1 MFHPPPPGRALG
13 GSFSFPVDPASRAF
27 RRARSESSFPLDS
40 LERSLTKLRFVP
52 IQFKWRSVGDQ
63 KAPPE
68 GDSSGK
74 LVADREL
81 VSLPVDP
88 HKTGFGK
95 HPVTTKVW
103 SPPPCRIW
111 KGVLGVDPGCRT
123 RGNIMNNDE
132 GVGNGAGIQPDVTI
146 PLKRGDL
153 DNPDPV
159 RPSFDSSCIAKFVGY
174 FHKSH
179 HKSRPV
185 SSTKSY
191 AQVLQT
197 QSLVMSHKGGFGGG
211 GFGHGSGRD
220 GARTNVWQQ
229 IQG

>member
-1 MFHPPPPGRALG
+1 MFHPPPPGRALC
-13 GSFSFPVDPASRAF
+13 GSFSFPVDPSSRAF

-40 LERSLTKLRFVP
+40 LERSSAKLRFVP

-63 KAPPE
+63 KGPHE
-68 GDSSGK
+68 GDSSGN
-74 LVADREL
+74 LAADRER
-81 VSLPVDP
+81 VSLSGDP
-88 HKTGFGK
+88 HKTGVDK
-95 HPVTTKVW
+95 HPVMTKVQL
-103 SPPPCRIW
+103 PPPCRIL
-111 KGVLGVDPGCRT
+111 KGVLGIDPGCRT
-123 RGNIMNNDE
+123 RGNIVNNDE

-159 RPSFDSSCIAKFVGY
+159 RPSFNSSCIAKFVGY

-179 HKSRPV
+179 LV
-185 SSTKSY
+185 SSTKSH

-197 QSLVMSHKGGFGGG
+197 QSPEMSHKGGFGGG

-220 GARTNVWQQ
+220 GARTNVWQR
-229 IQG
+229 IQGRGSG